1 MRVFNQTIRSLV
13 DENYIY
19 ARALSYLG
27 IDFYLFPDKQLSEVC
42 REMGLHKS
50 QVLKTFYLFDRSY
63 RFSFQELKKYPLEI
77 VLEYLKH
84 THHLFIKEKLPYI
97 ARLVNQYP
105 AYGDLKLIFPEFIE
119 EFINHIYEEED
130 TVFTYITDLLDFD
143 KGKKINLQAFL
154 KKHDPISL
162 KAIHKEHKQEDELA
176 GIRNLVDESYI
187 TNDIHWQVIVKEI
200 KAFDRE
206 MWYHAEIENKILF
219 PKAIALEAM
228 VREKI
233 HQLIRL
239 N

>member
-13 DENYIY
+13 DENYVY

-27 IDFYLFPDKQLSEVC
+27 IDFYLFPDRRLSEVC
-42 REMGLHKS
+42 REMGLNKS

-63 RFSFQELKKYPLEI
+63 RFSFQELKRYPLEI
-77 VLEYLKH
+77 VVEYLKH

-97 ARLVNQYP
+97 AKLINKHP
-105 AYGDLKLIFPEFIE
+105 SSEDLKLIFPEFIE

-130 TVFTYITDLLDFD
+130 TIFTYVWDLLDFER
-143 KGKKINLQAFL
+143 GKKVDIQSLI
-154 KKHDPISL
+154 KRSHEVSL
-162 KAIHKEHKQEDELA
+162 KNAHKEHRDEDELA

-187 TNDIHWQVIVKEI
+187 MNDIHWQVIVKEI

-219 PKAIALEAM
+219 PKAIALEAV

-233 HQLIRL
+233 QKRIKL